1 MSPITLNTNTAST
14 DGTTKTNS
22 FPIGL
27 IFGPTITGL
36 NMIVAGSAN
45 KHFNEELEN
54 YSLYRQM
61 RNGETI
67 FALIAFKDIGM
78 DEMSLKLK

>member
-1 MSPITLNTNTAST
+1 
-14 DGTTKTNS
+14 
-22 FPIGL
+22 
-27 IFGPTITGL
+27 
-36 NMIVAGSAN
+36 MIVAGSAN
-45 KHFNEELEN
+45 KHFNEELKN

-67 FALIAFKDIGM
+67 FALVAFKDIGM